1 MKKGKEEK
9 VYKLRKAL
17 YGLKQAPRAWYSKIE
32 AYFVRNGFERCF
44 YEHTL
49 FTKSTE
55 GGKILILSVYVNDLI
70 YTGNDGSMCND
81 FKSSMMS
88 EFDMIDLGRIRYFL
102 RVEILQNAHGIFIC
116 QRKYAREVLPRF
128 GMKDCNAVKNPI
140 VPRTQLS
147 RNDAGTKVDATLF
160 KQVVGS
166 LMYLTAMESA

>member
-55 GGKILILSVYVNDLI
+55 G
-70 YTGNDGSMCND
+70 
-81 FKSSMMS
+81 